1 MSLLDT
7 SAMKKVVAFWKENPV
22 EFVRQNFRVEPQ
34 PWQIEA
40 LNYIA
45 SGDRLTVRSGH
56 GVGKTALD
64 AWVIIW
70 FISTRMPCKVL
81 VTAPSMPQLRDVLWM
96 EIKHW
101 IGQMPGP
108 MAAQYQLHSSEQ
120 DLRLVLI
127 GSQSFATGRTA
138 RKESP
143 ESLQGFHS
151 PNLLVL
157 ADEGSGIEDI
167 VYEVIQGA
175 LSSPNSKCLITSN
188 PTKRSGYF
196 YETHTNLQSIWKSMR
211 VGCHEST
218 LMSPTYIEEVAQSF
232 GIESNAYRI
241 RVMGEFPIDDDDALF
256 PQSLL
261 EAATRRDIP
270 PDDGYEPVWGLDVA
284 RFGDD
289 QTALCKRRHNELLEP
304 VKTWKGRDTMEV
316 TAIILNEYETS
327 SLKPSEIIVDA
338 VGLGAGV
345 YDRLRELG
353 LPARAINVGES
364 PSAKDRY
371 RNLRAELYW
380 RAREWFSSLMVKIPE
395 DTALIVELSR
405 LKYKS
410 PTGKLEIEKKED
422 MKKRGLKSPDRS
434 DAFVL
439 TFAGLDRRGVVNNR
453 YFHNKKHN
461 RPSSWITR

>member
-7 SAMKKVVAFWKENPV
+7 GAMRKVVEFWRDNPV

-34 PWQIEA
+34 PWQKEA
-40 LNYIA
+40 LEYVA

-56 GVGKTALD
+56 GVGKSAFD

-70 FISTRMPCKVL
+70 FISTRTPCKVL

-101 IGQMPGP
+101 IDQMPGP
-108 MAAQYQLHSSEQ
+108 LRSQYQIHSSEQ
-120 DLRLVLI
+120 DLRVALV
-127 GSQSFATGRTA
+127 GSQSFAAGRTA

-143 ESLQGFHS
+143 ESMQGFHS
-151 PNLLVL
+151 PNLLVVG
-157 ADEGSGIEDI
+157 DEASGIEDI
-167 VYEVIQGA
+167 VFEVIQGA
-175 LSSPNSKCLITSN
+175 LSSPNSKCVLTSN

-196 YETHTNLQSIWKSMR
+196 YETHVTLTEIWKSMR
-211 VGCHEST
+211 VGCQEST
-218 LMSPTYIEEVAQSF
+218 LMSPTYIEEVATSF

-241 RVMGEFPIDDDDALF
+241 RVMGEFPTDDDDALF

-261 EAATRRDIP
+261 ESAVIRDIP
-270 PDDGYEPVWGLDVA
+270 KDEGYEPVWGLDVA

-289 QTALCKRRHNELLEP
+289 LSALCKRQHNRLMEP
-304 VKTWKGRDTMEV
+304 IKTWKGRDTMEMA
-316 TAIILNEYETS
+316 AIIWNEYES
-327 SLKPSEIIVDA
+327 SAQKPSEIIVDA

-345 YDRLRELG
+345 YDRLREMG
-353 LPARAINVGES
+353 MPARAVNVGES
-364 PSAKDRY
+364 PSAKERY

-380 RAREWFSSLMVKIPE
+380 RAREWFTSLLVQIP
-395 DTALIVELSR
+395 DDSAFIAELSR

-410 PTGKLEIEKKED
+410 PTGKLEIERKED
-422 MKKRGLKSPDRS
+422 MKKRGLKSPDRA

-439 TFAGLDRRGVVNNR
+439 TFAGMDRRGVVNTR
-453 YFHNKKHN
+453 YFHNKYKK